1 MNCRIEM
8 ICVVNPDQFKWRNLL
23 ESYFETV
30 EINMGYVDVESHLV
44 DSIIN
49 RDIAEEFSRDMDDVK
64 TLYLTDDEDQTMFNW
79 ILDRYSGHLKFLLQD
94 GKLYRYGEIL
104 VLLKDDLKRV
114 VWERSNVTFTE
125 YELIYKS

>member
-1 MNCRIEM
+1 M
-8 ICVVNPDQFKWRNLL
+8 
-23 ESYFETV
+23 
-30 EINMGYVDVESHLV
+30 

-114 VWERSNVTFTE
+114 VWDRSNVTFTE
-125 YELIYKS
+125 YEFIYKS